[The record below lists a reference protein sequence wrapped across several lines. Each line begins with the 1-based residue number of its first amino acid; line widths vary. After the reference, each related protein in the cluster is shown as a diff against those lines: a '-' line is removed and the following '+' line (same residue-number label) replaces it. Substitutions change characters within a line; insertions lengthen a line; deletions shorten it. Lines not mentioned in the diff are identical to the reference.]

1 MAPSPSPEQAAPAA
15 SADGELLLD
24 LAERSIRTALAVEP
38 VADPAPAPL
47 PAHLQAPRGAFV
59 TLFVDGRLNGCIGAI
74 DTPEPLPSCIA
85 RLARSAAFADPR
97 LPALRRQDLPALTIE
112 VSILSPLE
120 PIASGTRA
128 EVLAAVR
135 PHAHGL
141 QIESGRRRGVFLPDV
156 WAQLP
161 DPDDFLDH
169 LLAKAGLHPRTWP
182 ADLRAHRFATTAFVR
197 TPAGATRD

>member
-1 MAPSPSPEQAAPAA
+1 MAPSPSPEAAAPAEG
-15 SADGELLLD
+15 DLLLD
-24 LAERSIRTALAVEP
+24 LAEWSIRAAFSPGPAAGT
-38 VADPAPAPL
+38 APAL
-47 PAHLQAPRGAFV
+47 PDRLQVPRGAFV

-74 DTPEPLPSCIA
+74 DTPEPLGACIG
-85 RLARSAAFADPR
+85 RLARAAAFDDPR
-97 LPALRRQDLPALTIE
+97 LPPLRPEQLDALTIE